1 MNGTCG
7 HSSRTAEVMVEREWP
22 KAELNYLKQIGFIVR
37 TSGSG
42 HFSAVSF
49 NPKTGECRGVMR

>member
-1 MNGTCG
+1 
-7 HSSRTAEVMVEREWP
+7 MVEREWP
-22 KAELNYLKQIGFIVR
+22 KAEADYFKQIGFSVR

-49 NPKTGECRGVMR
+49 NPKTGECRGSAR